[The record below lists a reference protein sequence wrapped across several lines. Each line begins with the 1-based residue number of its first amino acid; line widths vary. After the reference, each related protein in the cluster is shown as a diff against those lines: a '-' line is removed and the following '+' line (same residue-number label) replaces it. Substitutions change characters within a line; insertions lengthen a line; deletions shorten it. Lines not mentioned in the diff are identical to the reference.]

1 MDELEIEE
9 FEDDFEIDD
18 SFEQLPKPTSATL
31 AEDPDAGL
39 VEKKSSHSHSD
50 DHLTFADFA
59 DSSGSGA
66 RGGGMLAGGSSKGSS
81 GAAGGG
87 AGPGLFIDNPF
98 TFNDDDTTNK
108 MRSVGKVETPHFS
121 PIESP
126 SEGHAAPEPQGN
138 TNSRTSNQSANAQ
151 NAAMSMPDFLKGL
164 SDDEVDSEE
173 EGAALF
179 GIGIGTAGAAA
190 ATTKKDVRPE
200 VAGGGSPTSPAQPP
214 RASAA
219 VGDSFMGDVEIGGEQ
234 EQVEDF
240 SSAAPSGGPPHPA
253 PGVKSS
259 GLLQNDIDVDALL
272 KSSSSQDEGSLF
284 AHLHKQEKVSDR
296 AEPAAPVNSNEFETA
311 SGASSSGTGTTGG
324 RGRRPRGASI
334 GEKEDGAVDPLDAA
348 LFGAAA
354 GAATASGT
362 TGSGTAPAGAGAATD
377 EIEGHDHQNSH
388 HPNSSSANKR
398 KSTAG
403 GPLLARSPTS
413 RDMQAA
419 SNTMDSHSDD
429 SDAELFKGVAVS
441 NKKKPPV
448 ARAQTQRQMSSQGPG
463 SDDLSERSGSGA
475 AGTGSERN
483 AGPVTIGS
491 VDDADLFTLGPAGPP
506 AAGTAA
512 SSGATSGG
520 TAGGQGGPPT
530 PPIMKLSKNEETTAA
545 PALTT
550 AAPVIGSVND
560 VDLFTLGPGP
570 SVGGATAA
578 SVEAGGAVEAAPPEA
593 TPGAGAVG
601 EEIDFTSLLKQ
612 KPKRK
617 FQAAAPAAVE
627 EPARGPRAQPS
638 STTSSSTL
646 GAGVAVVAGGVAA
659 GEAAAAAGGA
669 SGAST
674 ASSGA
679 SPADQQ
685 KGPAASA
692 PRPGSS
698 SPGGRQFVEKIGG
711 GVNYMQPYNP
721 EMGNANK
728 PRVHGPGMP
737 PPLVSETTTTSSEAY
752 TIQDE
757 ERPAA
762 TDESAPPAIGALPK
776 HGEDVIR
783 EEIEGSGETKTG
795 TYGAGRARGG
805 SKGSSSRAKLEKE
818 IEQNAARGA
827 STGGGAAARAVPSA
841 RRTTSKD
848 RQGAVVP
855 EVAAGSGT
863 AGGAAGRKKAGILK
877 RDNAAGGR
885 LAPAV
890 QAQSAGGAARPREQ
904 TDAKKIEAR
913 LSTPPAD
920 EGGGGASASGAS
932 LASMGYS
939 EDFEVYSDDFEQEQ
953 FAVAVAGKPKERTP
967 APGAATAKG
976 RSSTVGVPGGGQ
988 QQRSSNDARTNSRTV
1003 SVVSSRVPGH
1013 SRKGIL
1019 NIAGEKGL
1027 LTPAPPQPHVK
1038 RTRPRVRNNGGGT
1051 EQPGVILT
1059 AENARNVLRVR
1070 GRKTAQ
1076 RGTKNEGRPTSSSS
1090 TNDDDGASIESVSK
1104 ESTAAPS
1111 RQKSPVDPNKKSP
1124 TDTGINVDN
1133 VDPAWLPPQYRDVAV
1148 KVMAVYKE
1156 EGYQSSPPRS
1166 PSPPAARP
1174 GTSSVRNRNR
1184 LKAAAGGTHDEQVI
1198 LGEQQ
1203 AEVGGAG
1210 SASPGK
1216 SKPAPPVGGGSSA
1229 AATSRKKR
1237 STGPAPAGAAAS
1249 SSSGGGDPHHRQ
1261 RGEEDGASDAED
1273 FSAEQ
1278 LNSVSLGGAPQG
1290 TSSKG
1295 EAYASDY
1302 RPPGSALTSNRSPTR
1317 QGTRGGGSNRQ
1328 VPDFIRVQKRI
1339 DKARKEHVLAEL
1351 QQMLNE
1357 TWRHDKNLKM
1367 RALKNEWTQQRL
1379 EQQKHQEE
1387 LRMQRIREIEAERNN
1402 YVEKQLRDRQNYL
1415 RRKEEDRKRKELEQK
1430 RFSLLQRVYDEGLR
1444 KEKLKELEKE
1454 REKHREKFKKKIKF
1468 VMPQWID

>member
-200 VAGGGSPTSPAQPP
+200 
-214 RASAA
+214 
-219 VGDSFMGDVEIGGEQ
+219 
-234 EQVEDF
+234 
-240 SSAAPSGGPPHPA
+240 
-253 PGVKSS
+253 
-259 GLLQNDIDVDALL
+259 
-272 KSSSSQDEGSLF
+272 
-284 AHLHKQEKVSDR
+284 EKVSDR

-311 SGASSSGTGTTGG
+311 SGA
-324 RGRRPRGASI
+324 
-334 GEKEDGAVDPLDAA
+334 
-348 LFGAAA
+348 
-354 GAATASGT
+354 
-362 TGSGTAPAGAGAATD
+362 
-377 EIEGHDHQNSH
+377 
-388 HPNSSSANKR
+388 SANKR

-520 TAGGQGGPPT
+520 TAGGQ
-530 PPIMKLSKNEETTAA
+530 
-545 PALTT
+545 
-550 AAPVIGSVND
+550 
-560 VDLFTLGPGP
+560 
-570 SVGGATAA
+570 
-578 SVEAGGAVEAAPPEA
+578 
-593 TPGAGAVG
+593 
-601 EEIDFTSLLKQ
+601 
-612 KPKRK
+612 
-617 FQAAAPAAVE
+617 
-627 EPARGPRAQPS
+627 
-638 STTSSSTL
+638 
-646 GAGVAVVAGGVAA
+646 GVAVVAGGVAA

-795 TYGAGRARGG
+795 T
-805 SKGSSSRAKLEKE
+805 
-818 IEQNAARGA
+818 
-827 STGGGAAARAVPSA
+827 
-841 RRTTSKD
+841 
-848 RQGAVVP
+848 
-855 EVAAGSGT
+855 
-863 AGGAAGRKKAGILK
+863 
-877 RDNAAGGR
+877 
-885 LAPAV
+885 
-890 QAQSAGGAARPREQ
+890 
-904 TDAKKIEAR
+904 
-913 LSTPPAD
+913 
-920 EGGGGASASGAS
+920 
-932 LASMGYS
+932 
-939 EDFEVYSDDFEQEQ
+939 
-953 FAVAVAGKPKERTP
+953 
-967 APGAATAKG
+967 
-976 RSSTVGVPGGGQ
+976 
-988 QQRSSNDARTNSRTV
+988 
-1003 SVVSSRVPGH
+1003 
-1013 SRKGIL
+1013 
-1019 NIAGEKGL
+1019 
-1027 LTPAPPQPHVK
+1027 
-1038 RTRPRVRNNGGGT
+1038 
-1051 EQPGVILT
+1051 
-1059 AENARNVLRVR
+1059 
-1070 GRKTAQ
+1070 
-1076 RGTKNEGRPTSSSS
+1076 
-1090 TNDDDGASIESVSK
+1090 
-1104 ESTAAPS
+1104 
-1111 RQKSPVDPNKKSP
+1111 QKSPVDPNKKSP

-1203 AEVGGAG
+1203 AEVGGA
-1210 SASPGK
+1210 
-1216 SKPAPPVGGGSSA
+1216 
-1229 AATSRKKR
+1229 
-1237 STGPAPAGAAAS
+1237 
-1249 SSSGGGDPHHRQ
+1249 
-1261 RGEEDGASDAED
+1261 
-1273 FSAEQ
+1273 
-1278 LNSVSLGGAPQG
+1278 
-1290 TSSKG
+1290 
-1295 EAYASDY
+1295 
-1302 RPPGSALTSNRSPTR
+1302 GSALTSNRSPTR